1 MEPLAFNELIEQKR
15 SGVEE
20 LTIEELDGLVNPLLI
35 DVREDSEWAAGSIAG
50 SEHVSRGVLESRVGG
65 LSEADDRPIVLFCST
80 GNRSVLAADSLKS
93 MGYSGVYSLIGGF
106 DAWKASGRAVDR
118 TASLQPAEASRYGRN
133 LALPGVGTEGQ
144 RRIIDSSV
152 AVVGAGGL
160 GSPVLAYLAAA
171 GVGTLKVFDH
181 DVVEESNLQ
190 RQIIHESATVG
201 RPKVE
206 SAVEAIMRLNPFV
219 KAEPHSHAVNAE
231 NAIDAL
237 EGARL
242 VVDCSDNFS
251 ARFAVNDAAIA
262 LKIPVVHASILE
274 FEAFVSVF
282 DPAQKGP
289 CYRCLVPSEP
299 PPAFAPNCS
308 ETGVLGAAVGV
319 AGAIQAVEA
328 LKLLTGIG
336 NPLTG
341 RMLAYDVL
349 EQSTRTFDV
358 SPRPGCEAC
367 ASLRR

>member
-1 MEPLAFNELIEQKR
+1 
-15 SGVEE
+15 
-20 LTIEELDGLVNPLLI
+20 
-35 DVREDSEWAAGSIAG
+35 
-50 SEHVSRGVLESRVGG
+50 
-65 LSEADDRPIVLFCST
+65 
-80 GNRSVLAADSLKS
+80 
-93 MGYSGVYSLIGGF
+93 
-106 DAWKASGRAVDR
+106 
-118 TASLQPAEASRYGRN
+118 
-133 LALPGVGTEGQ
+133 
-144 RRIIDSSV
+144 
-152 AVVGAGGL
+152 
-160 GSPVLAYLAAA
+160 
-171 GVGTLKVFDH
+171 
-181 DVVEESNLQ
+181 
-190 RQIIHESATVG
+190 
-201 RPKVE
+201 
-206 SAVEAIMRLNPFV
+206 MRLNPFV

-349 EQSTRTFDV
+349 
-358 SPRPGCEAC
+358 
-367 ASLRR
+367 